1 MLFRS
6 FPLMPID
13 VEKDLFINMHTCPVD
28 ENKKTSVNKWLN
40 GNNKIY
46 KRNKNIYLKWIEF
59 IEEIQ
64 TKWKTLSKEKQNEIK
79 KIIFEKYNQKENYEK
94 QIIENLKEARKMI
107 Y

>member
-1 MLFRS
+1 
-6 FPLMPID
+6 MPID

-59 IEEIQ
+59 IEEIEP
-64 TKWKTLSKEKQNEIK
+64 KWNKLSKEKQLKVKE
-79 KIIFEKYNQKENYEK
+79 IIFEKYNIKEKFEE
-94 QIIENLKEARKMI
+94 QIIENLKEARKLI
-107 Y
+107 YEN